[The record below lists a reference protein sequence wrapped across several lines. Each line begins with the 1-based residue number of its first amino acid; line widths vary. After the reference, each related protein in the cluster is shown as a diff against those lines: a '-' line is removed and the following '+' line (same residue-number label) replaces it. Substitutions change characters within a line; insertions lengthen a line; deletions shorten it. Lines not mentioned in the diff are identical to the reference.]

1 MDFKRLPIEDALA
14 IRDLFARYG
23 HLADVGN
30 PDFVH
35 LFTEDATWTRA
46 NSPPASQGG
55 SGLPPETI
63 QGHVKLLG
71 MMTEVMQKRFDKL
84 MRHQM
89 TDFYVEP
96 GDAADDAIGH
106 SRALITDWRDGPGKI
121 AMFGTYTTRFAR
133 TPSGWRIRE
142 VSVRVLPS
150 GENS

>member
-1 MDFKRLPIEDALA
+1 MTFRRLPTDDELA

-30 PDFVH
+30 PDFVS
-35 LFTEDATWTRA
+35 LFTDDATWSRV
-46 NSPPASQGG
+46 NSPPKSMGG

-63 QGHVKLLG
+63 QGHDKLLG
-71 MMTEVMQKRFDKL
+71 MMSETMQKRFRQL

-96 GDAADDAIGH
+96 GDGPDDAVGH

-133 TPSGWRIRE
+133 TADGWRIRA
-142 VSVRVLPS
+142 VSVEVLPR
-150 GENS
+150 GD